1 MPTSDLY
8 LYADRA
14 QIEQVL
20 INLLKNARETC
31 ERRTDKNIEI
41 KFFSKGN
48 PTFTISDNGEGI
60 LPDVLDKIFVPFF
73 TTKTSSSGIGLSLCK
88 QIMTLHD
95 GSINVK
101 SFNTMISLGS
111 RGITYPLLPK
121 LFVSGFNSLTASLT
135 ALLVG
140 LRYASAC

>member
-1 MPTSDLY
+1 MSRGASPLDELHFEMPASN

-73 TTKTSSSGIGLSLCK
+73 TTKPSSSGVGLSLRK

-101 SFNTMISLGS
+101 SESGKGS
-111 RGITYPLLPK
+111 CFILTFPK
-121 LFVSGFNSLTASLT
+121 
-135 ALLVG
+135 
-140 LRYASAC
+140 

>member
-60 LPDVLDKIFVPFF
+60 LPDVLRSFLYYQNIQFRHRIEPVQTDHDF
-73 TTKTSSSGIGLSLCK
+73 T
-88 QIMTLHD
+88 
-95 GSINVK
+95 
-101 SFNTMISLGS
+101 
-111 RGITYPLLPK
+111 
-121 LFVSGFNSLTASLT
+121 
-135 ALLVG
+135 
-140 LRYASAC
+140 

>member
-48 PTFTISDNGEGI
+48 PTFTISDNQNIRFGYRIE
-60 LPDVLDKIFVPFF
+60 PVQTDHDF
-73 TTKTSSSGIGLSLCK
+73 T
-88 QIMTLHD
+88 
-95 GSINVK
+95 
-101 SFNTMISLGS
+101 
-111 RGITYPLLPK
+111 
-121 LFVSGFNSLTASLT
+121 
-135 ALLVG
+135 
-140 LRYASAC
+140 